1 MLLSEAG
8 GLATSQP
15 MAKAVSFSRP
25 ALVRSVILNVQQ

>member
-15 MAKAVSFSRP
+15 VAKAVSFSRS
-25 ALVRSVILNVQQ
+25 ALVVSVILNVQQ